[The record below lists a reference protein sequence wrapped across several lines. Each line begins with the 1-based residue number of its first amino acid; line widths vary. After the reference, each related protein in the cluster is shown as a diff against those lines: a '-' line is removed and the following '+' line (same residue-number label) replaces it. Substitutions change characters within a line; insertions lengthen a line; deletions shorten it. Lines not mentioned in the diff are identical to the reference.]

1 MNEDASYEVFRSLA
15 TAFRSR
21 VMIEQPSAQDKEF
34 HFQNWVESRLEEFT
48 TATGIHFEASG
59 RNVYPDFSLVEKTLG
74 FEVKGLAYPGREKN
88 YDANSDVPCGFHN
101 GRSIYY
107 VFGRYPKD
115 TSEFSLNSNG
125 NREYPVLDLM
135 VVHGDFL
142 NAQHGYIHK
151 NKHIDGF
158 GSYGD
163 IMIRDR
169 KMYVVPT
176 PYFLTRGTYGTATLI
191 QPSTVTTS
199 SNDFIKVGT
208 FSRTENERQ
217 LSGYTF
223 DLTSNEMTS
232 QTVVNENS
240 GIEHTFDAY
249 VLRSTDPTGYPT
261 VTLSTEG

>member
-1 MNEDASYEVFRSLA
+1 MINDTSFEVFRSIAL
-15 TAFRSR
+15 AFRRR

-48 TATGIHFEASG
+48 TSTGIHFEASG
-59 RNVYPDFSLVEKTLG
+59 RNVYPDFSLVEQTLG

-115 TSEFSLNSNG
+115 THEFPLNANG

-142 NAQHGYIHK
+142 NSQHGYVHK
-151 NKHIDGF
+151 NKHVNGF

-176 PYFLTRGTYGTATLI
+176 PYFLTKGTYGTATLI
-191 QPSTVTTS
+191 QPSEITTS
-199 SNDFIKVGT
+199 SKDFVKVGT
-208 FSRTENERQ
+208 LSRTENDKQ
-217 LSGYTF
+217 LSGYAF
-223 DLTSNEMTS
+223 DLTSNRMTT
-232 QTVVNENS
+232 QTIVNKNS
-240 GIEHTFDAY
+240 GIKHTFDAY
-249 VLRSTDPTGYPT
+249 VLRSADLIKYPV